1 MLVGVVAEAADV
13 EVAVE
18 AAVAVVAAV
27 VAAVVVV
34 AAVKLALVAAVA
46 TDVLVPMVAV
56 VVHHVVDHVVTWVK
70 ESMVPL
76 LMVKSDLSE
85 HEVTTPHLSAMH
97 RVGLCLSP
105 VPMVLPVLMEAS
117 VKSVLVVVHS
127 ALVHAVV
134 PLVVAVAAS
143 VAVLAEVSQTN
154 NLLFLLLLVEMMV
167 VMIHLRHHP
176 EVARSAACVSV
187 THLLAALPL
196 VVVVEHKV
204 HAAHYALVAP
214 LEDLVVADPVVV

>member
-1 MLVGVVAEAADV
+1 MLVGVVAEAAAV
-13 EVAVE
+13 EVVVE
-18 AAVAVVAAV
+18 AAVAVVAV
-27 VAAVVVV
+27 VVVV
-34 AAVKLALVAAVA
+34 AAVKLALVVAVA
-46 TDVLVPMVAV
+46 TVVLVDLAV
-56 VVHHVVDHVVTWVK
+56 VEADGNPTVDHVVTWVK

-85 HEVTTPHLSAMH
+85 HGVTTPHLSAMH

>member
-1 MLVGVVAEAADV
+1 MLVGVVAEAAAV

-18 AAVAVVAAV
+18 AAVAVVAV
-27 VAAVVVV
+27 VVVV
-34 AAVKLALVAAVA
+34 AAVKLALVVAVA
-46 TDVLVPMVAV
+46 TVVLVDLAV
-56 VVHHVVDHVVTWVK
+56 VEADGNPTVDHVTQVK
-70 ESMVPL
+70 ESTATL
-76 LMVKSDLSE
+76 AMVKSDLSE